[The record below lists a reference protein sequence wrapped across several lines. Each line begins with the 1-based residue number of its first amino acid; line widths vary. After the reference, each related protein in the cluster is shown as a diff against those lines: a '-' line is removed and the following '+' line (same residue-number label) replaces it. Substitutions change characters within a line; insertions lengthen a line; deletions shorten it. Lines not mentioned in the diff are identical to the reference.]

1 MFNYFAEE
9 KIPDFFLYLK
19 VRFEDGAKRYF
30 YKIDGREFLAETN
43 NLKMAIQWLI

>member
-9 KIPDFFLYLK
+9 KIPDFLYLK

-30 YKIDGREFLAETN
+30 YKADGRVVLAETN